1 MSGHDPSPA
10 AARPMPRWIKLAL
23 WGSAAC
29 MIAGAAM
36 ALTSTP
42 PPPVTDGVAPAGL
55 AARGAADAAAATTD
69 PSARAEAV
77 WDSSLFRLGLSFVTA
92 FLAGWVVRP
101 WIKTAGLVVGAA
113 FAILYGLHTTG
124 LVDVHWNELQ
134 ERYGGASGW
143 IAAQTESLTA
153 LLTGALPS
161 AGAASAGL
169 AAGLRRRA

>member
-1 MSGHDPSPA
+1 
-10 AARPMPRWIKLAL
+10 MPKWVKLAL
-23 WGSAAC
+23 WGSVAC

-36 ALTSTP
+36 ALTAAPPP
-42 PPPVTDGVAPAGL
+42 PPPVADGVAPAGL
-55 AARGAADAAAATTD
+55 AARGAVEAQPQPAAGI
-69 PSARAEAV
+69 EAV

-92 FLAGWVVRP
+92 FAAGWIVRP
-101 WIKTAGLVVGAA
+101 WIKTAGLVVGGV
-113 FAILYGLHTTG
+113 FALLYGLHATG

-143 IAAQTESLTA
+143 LAAQTESLTA

-169 AAGLRRRA
+169 TAGLRRRV